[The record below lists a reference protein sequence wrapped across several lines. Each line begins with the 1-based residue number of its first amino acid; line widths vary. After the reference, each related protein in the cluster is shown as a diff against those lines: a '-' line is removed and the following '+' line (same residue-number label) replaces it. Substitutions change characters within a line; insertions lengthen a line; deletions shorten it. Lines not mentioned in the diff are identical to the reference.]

1 MISADTVD
9 SVVERISTMSTDQAK
24 ALVMKMSKEQPM
36 VLAYLLAMSE
46 NEAFDQDEGQTFLF
60 IGIAVW
66 QIMKAGV
73 KGLKKISE
81 ERMNRVEED
90 NEDLLDKMAS
100 DSPGDFVSAAES
112 MVENHPEPELLRY
125 VTAALMEDED
135 GNTDNPPIRSEN
147 LGIAFLHLKIVLDA
161 FVGASK

>member
-1 MISADTVD
+1 MMISADTVD

-81 ERMNRVEED
+81 ERINRVEED

-112 MVENHPEPELLRY
+112 MVENYPEPELLRY
-125 VTAALMEDED
+125 VTTALMEDED
-135 GNTDNPPIRSEN
+135 ADNPPIRSEN

-161 FVGASK
+161 FVGLPK